1 MSATSSEDYERV
13 SRIPEQMEPKA
24 EGIGHAFGDAV
35 GPKAEDNADRSKA
48 ADAVAGVAETAQA
61 LADTV
66 AKPKA
71 EGIGHAFGDAVG
83 PKAEDDAVGPK
94 AEDSADRSKA
104 ADAVAGVAQTGQ
116 ALADTVAVNSPALAE
131 YVRGAGQKIDRLA
144 SDLRDKKVGDL
155 LTSAAEF
162 GRSQPVIMLAGAAL
176 IGFALSRVIK
186 AGVATPTA
194 PAAKDNVS
202 SDNVSHVARSEVY

>member
-1 MSATSSEDYERV
+1 MVGRDLAAPIAALMLGEEHRLDATNGGVMSATNTESGTGDNGRLGSVPDQV
-13 SRIPEQMEPKA
+13 TEQA
-24 EGIGHAFGDAV
+24 AGIGRVVDDAI
-35 GPKAEDNADRSKA
+35 GPKAEDIANRAKA
-48 ADAVAGVAETAQA
+48 AGADAVAEVARTAQA

-66 AKPKA
+66 A
-71 EGIGHAFGDAVG
+71 GD
-83 PKAEDDAVGPK
+83 
-94 AEDSADRSKA
+94 
-104 ADAVAGVAQTGQ
+104 
-116 ALADTVAVNSPALAE
+116 SPALAE

-176 IGFALSRVIK
+176 VGFALSRLIK
-186 AGVATPTA
+186 AGVATPA
-194 PAAKDNVS
+194 EPAA